1 MRIPD
6 LVEYL
11 SQLIPINEAL
21 IDAMID
27 LDNLVGMDEVKE
39 KTTSIVCHAIIFEDH
54 SNYNVVI
61 YGKPG
66 VGKTLIINIMARIY
80 AAIGSMPQNKTQ
92 KCPNTHLN
100 WWLRFIKEQME
111 ESVAD
116 LRATDHDSD
125 VYLRLDWTHKT
136 CQELEKHFGVKEKPK
151 LTLNPKIVYIR
162 RAEVVGKW
170 QGHSAPNTL
179 DKLNEGKGG
188 VIVIDE
194 GYSLI
199 NGEGDDFGSES
210 LNVINQFITENPD
223 TRFILAGYKE
233 RIEKTIFASQEGLK
247 SRFPYKMEIMGYTGH
262 ELAIMTKRHL
272 TINSEENVTE
282 EWLGDLITKNIKRF
296 PAFGRSVEEYHLL
309 TMISVA
315 LRSVKERIGP
325 GQAFV
330 KQIDYIVAIDGMP
343 REEECYLMYT

>member
-1 MRIPD
+1 MRICD
-6 LVEYL
+6 LVDYL
-11 SQLIPINEAL
+11 SHQSTPNKTL
-21 IDAMID
+21 IDALID
-27 LDNLVGMDEVKE
+27 LDNLVGMAEVKR
-39 KTTSIVCHAIIFEDH
+39 KITSIVCHAVIFNDQ

-66 VGKTLIINIMARIY
+66 VGKTLIINILARIY
-80 AAIGSMPQNKTQ
+80 AAIRPMPQIKT
-92 KCPNTHLN
+92 CPNTHLN

-136 CQELEKHFGVKEKPK
+136 CQDLERYFGTTEQPP
-151 LTLNPKIVYIR
+151 LIATPKIVYIR

-223 TRFILAGYKE
+223 TRFILAGYKD
-233 RIEKTIFASQEGLK
+233 RIERTIFDAQEGLK
-247 SRFPYKMEIMGYTGH
+247 SRFPYKMEIVGYTGH
-262 ELAIMTKRHL
+262 ELATMAIRRLNITH
-272 TINSEENVTE
+272 EDNVTE
-282 EWLGDLITKNIKRF
+282 KWLGDLITTNIKRF

-315 LRSVKERIGP
+315 ERSVNERISP
-325 GQAFV
+325 GNAVV

-343 REEECYLMYT
+343 EEDQCPPMYT